1 MCFYYVNLSKISA
14 APASA
19 AKKKERISTRQ
30 SVRRSARFLRDASF
44 AESGSI
50 FSVMDLP
57 VLPAKIPRLAL
68 RKEPGSTMEADGT
81 NSSSDI
87 NGLKVLNEIH
97 SIPQGKK
104 GSTKK
109 RRLKAELQNSE
120 EKENRGRIIT
130 KTNLEKKKRWKP
142 VVSLMFEDEL
152 GFLLKDSLDAKT
164 NETRWRQIT
173 PEPVED
179 KSSPCAEPNKERLIN
194 RQSSDISLP
203 DCVRRSLTGEFVPG
217 R

>member
-1 MCFYYVNLSKISA
+1 M
-14 APASA
+14 
-19 AKKKERISTRQ
+19 
-30 SVRRSARFLRDASF
+30 RRSARFLRDASS

-97 SIPQGKK
+97 SIPQVKK

-130 KTNLEKKKRWKP
+130 ITNLEKKKRWKP
-142 VVSLMFEDEL
+142 VVSLMFEDEM

-179 KSSPCAEPNKERLIN
+179 KSSPCAVPNKERLIN

>member
-1 MCFYYVNLSKISA
+1 MCFYCVNLSKISA

-19 AKKKERISTRQ
+19 AKKKERISTQQ

-44 AESGSI
+44 AES
-50 FSVMDLP
+50 
-57 VLPAKIPRLAL
+57 
-68 RKEPGSTMEADGT
+68 
-81 NSSSDI
+81 
-87 NGLKVLNEIH
+87 
-97 SIPQGKK
+97 
-104 GSTKK
+104 
-109 RRLKAELQNSE
+109 
-120 EKENRGRIIT
+120 
-130 KTNLEKKKRWKP
+130 
-142 VVSLMFEDEL
+142 LMFEDEM